1 MINQNSE
8 AKKKK
13 FKAYKK
19 QFRRGGFL
27 ETSTNKPVDFRI
39 VNSIFFTAK
48 TNVRK

>member
-8 AKKKK
+8 AKKNK

-39 VNSIFFTAK
+39 VNSIFLQ
-48 TNVRK
+48 RKLT